1 MNYLLMHKR
10 TAVLE
15 LNVDEI
21 GRIAKVGAVL
31 APEHLPVGIRMSK
44 SMADRA
50 SLNEWWTD
58 RCIPASRSGVRDA
71 LETLGLAVPQ
81 QLLSRSYGLSLSDHY
96 WLKPADSSL
105 TWEQVNFF
113 DNPFSDD
120 IGDILF
126 GKQKG
131 KEIDFTSPD
140 STSDGNLKKRWR
152 IIDGKRCLMKGG
164 SGPFYQQPFNEV
176 IASRIME
183 RLDVPHIPY
192 TVTWGAE
199 HPYSV
204 CENFVT
210 ADTELIPAWRV
221 FRMKKRPNNSSVFQH
236 YMEIC
241 QELDIREIVRAM
253 DQMLVVDFLIA
264 NEDRHFNNFG
274 LLRNPET
281 LEWLGAAPIF
291 DSGSS
296 LGYNRLPHGFLRAD
310 IPCKPFKKTHTAQL
324 QLVSS
329 YDWIDFSKLNGIADE
344 IREILSGE
352 QTAFFIDETRRH
364 AIANAV
370 IGRIEIL
377 KEVAMRHGQTQDNP
391 DEDLSENIAQT
402 Y

>member
-44 SMADRA
+44 GMADRA

-204 CENFVT
+204 CENFVR

-241 QELDIREIVRAM
+241 QELGIREIVRAM

-274 LLRNPET
+274 LLRNPDT

-296 LGYNRLPHGFLRAD
+296 LGYNSLPHGFLRAD

-391 DEDLSENIAQT
+391 DEDLTENIAQT